1 MRCERVADHDGHL
14 ETITAMLNTFA
25 AAGHH
30 HYAKAA
36 RLYVQLMEMHQNTPE
51 MKRTVEQ
58 FNTHG
63 AHVVRSS
70 DHEWSGTWTDMTIES
85 TLMREAKSSGGLST
99 GRFRNKAAHDLWV
112 QSLNHFTLVNQ
123 ELQHTA
129 KDNLQLFHAE
139 LSKSQIKRDDAAVN
153 AICGWLEEYNPFDED
168 RNRNV
173 LVSFSTGFTSS
184 SEDEVKV
191 DEAENVD

>member
-1 MRCERVADHDGHL
+1 
-14 ETITAMLNTFA
+14 MLNTFA

-30 HYAKAA
+30 HYVKTA

-51 MKRTVEQ
+51 MKRTVEK

-70 DHEWSGTWTDMTIES
+70 DHEWPGTWTDMTIES
-85 TLMREAKSSGGLST
+85 TFMREAKSSGGLST
-99 GRFRNKAAHDLWV
+99 GRFRNTAAHDLWV
-112 QSLNHFTLVNQ
+112 QSLNHYTLVNQ
-123 ELQHTA
+123 ELQDTA
-129 KDNLQLFHAE
+129 EHNQQLFHAE
-139 LSKSQIKRDDAAVN
+139 LSKSQLKRDDAAVN
-153 AICGWLEEYNPFDED
+153 ANCGWLEEYNLFDED
-168 RNRNV
+168 RNGNV